1 MLNYGSKM
9 MTRNISFGILLFLV
23 FNAILL
29 VKCQDTSL
37 SPGAKQCFNKHIKGQ
52 KYRRV
57 KLSFCERAA
66 RLNET
71 GGYPFNDLEIRIG
84 NVLFNTNPK
93 VLRTIL
99 LKETT
104 VQICMFG
111 KLNTDRLRSKP
122 AALQF
127 SAHGKPESLPIGGI
141 TLEIPLDVD
150 TDFCD
155 INADA
160 CVTTEPSCNATGA
173 GQGIKEFCSCSTLK
187 VPAYAPAGTDVQV
200 TWKMLE
206 VPSGDVTGIRNDNE
220 CEQEF
225 DMDTL
230 WNNKQKETLACLK
243 IPAKVKACSELQKGA
258 RKKIDGC

>member
-1 MLNYGSKM
+1 MARS
-9 MTRNISFGILLFLV
+9 ISVGILLLLC
-23 FNAILL
+23 FNFVSIIQCGLL
-29 VKCQDTSL
+29 SDDTVL
-37 SPGAKQCFNKHIKGQ
+37 SDKADQCFKKHINGQ
-52 KYRRV
+52 NRRV
-57 KLSFCERAA
+57 KLSPCDPSA
-66 RLNET
+66 RLNKI
-71 GGYPFNDLEIRIG
+71 GGYPFQELEIRLG
-84 NVLFNTNPK
+84 NVLFNTK
-93 VLRTIL
+93 KTVLRTIL

-111 KLNTDRLRSKP
+111 QLNTNRLRNRTA

-150 TDFCD
+150 TEFCD

-160 CVTTEPSCNATGA
+160 CVTTEPSCAEIGA

-187 VPAYAPAGTDVQV
+187 VPGYAPAGTDVQV

-206 VPSGDVTGIRNDNE
+206 VPSGDDTGT

-225 DMDTL
+225 DMDAL
-230 WNNKQKETLACLK
+230 WNNKEKETLACLK
-243 IPAKVKACSELQKGA
+243 IPAKVKACSELQQGA